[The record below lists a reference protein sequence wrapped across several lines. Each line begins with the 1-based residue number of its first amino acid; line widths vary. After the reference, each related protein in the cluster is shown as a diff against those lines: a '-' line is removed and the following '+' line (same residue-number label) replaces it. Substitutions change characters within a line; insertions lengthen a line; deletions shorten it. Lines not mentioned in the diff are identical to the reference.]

1 MLIDY
6 HVLKDHELATH
17 TTQCVLREREFW
29 YYIHFFVGN
38 DLWFWVQLY
47 YVNVLLGSIQ
57 RQNQLPYGYVNENP
71 A

>member
-17 TTQCVLREREFW
+17 TTQCAARARILVLHTF
-29 YYIHFFVGN
+29 FFVGN